1 MSQNKKYYFLKL
13 DENFFSSNEIMVI
26 EGLPEGMIYT
36 NILLKLYLASLKYNG
51 YLMMNEDVP
60 CDLYMLASITRHQ
73 IGTVKNAVELFIK
86 MHIIT
91 ETDNAMYMTNI
102 ESMVGKSS
110 TEADRKRIARAKIK
124 AETKALTEGMD
135 KCPQNVRTLSEK
147 YPPEIEIE
155 KELEKD
161 IDIELEREIYGAYQ
175 NVRLTRSEYN
185 LLKKDYPL
193 YADEY
198 IERLSKYMHSKGKG
212 YANHYETIKSWIDKD
227 HPKKNYDCN
236 EEDSL

>member
-51 YLMMNEDVP
+51 YLMMNDYVP
-60 CDLYMLASITRHQ
+60 CDLYMLSKITGHQ
-73 IGTVKNAVELFIK
+73 IGTVKNAIELFIK

-124 AETKALTEGMD
+124 AETKALTEGVD
-135 KCPQNVRTLSEK
+135 KCPQNVRTLS
-147 YPPEIEIE
+147 
-155 KELEKD
+155 
-161 IDIELEREIYGAYQ
+161 G
-175 NVRLTRSEYN
+175 SM
-185 LLKKDYPL
+185 
-193 YADEY
+193 
-198 IERLSKYMHSKGKG
+198 S
-212 YANHYETIKSWIDKD
+212 IK
-227 HPKKNYDCN
+227 
-236 EEDSL
+236 